1 MKNVSSN
8 LGNLKNKV
16 DKSDVYKLVPAP
28 VDLSKLSDVVK
39 YVVVKKDVYNTKI
52 KSIEDKIPNT
62 MTTNATNTILNARI
76 NEVKWEI
83 PSITNLATT
92 SAPST
97 NEVKSKIPNITN
109 LTTTTAFTAT
119 GNKIP
124 NVNNLVKK
132 NLTITQKFVKLKIKL
147 LLIMMMINV
156 LLLKSLA
163 S

>member
-92 SAPST
+92 
-97 NEVKSKIPNITN
+97 
-109 LTTTTAFTAT
+109 TAFTAT
-119 GNKIP
+119 GNKMP